1 MTHPIATMI
10 LGAAVFAAAQ
20 TPDNNART
28 FEVATV
34 KVAPPLAG
42 DRIYINLG
50 HIEHGTMT
58 LSNASL
64 SDCLRFAYGLTS
76 DSQLA
81 GPDWI
86 KSKEF
91 RYMIV
96 AKTAPETPR
105 EDALQMLQSLLT
117 ERFQLTIHRE
127 PREMSYY
134 ALLPG
139 KNASKLKPG
148 TDGDA
153 DFSPSPLSRIAQPR
167 LSMLMLAT
175 LISRFELH
183 STVLD
188 MTGIPGT
195 YDIKLE
201 WSPAN
206 AKPANANVDAPPGP
220 SIFTAVQEQLG
231 LKLEARKGPIE
242 VLVIDHAEKVPT
254 EN

>member
-1 MTHPIATMI
+1 MPHPIAKLI
-10 LGAAVFAAAQ
+10 LGAAVFASAQ
-20 TPDNNART
+20 PPGNTAQT

-34 KVAPPLAG
+34 KVAPPLTA

-50 HIEHGTMT
+50 HIEHGTLT

-105 EDALQMLQSLLT
+105 EDALRMLQSLLT
-117 ERFQLTIHRE
+117 ERFKLAVHRE

-139 KNASKLKPG
+139 KNGPKLKPG
-148 TDGDA
+148 TDGNA
-153 DFSPSPLSRIAQPR
+153 DFAPSPLSRIAQPR

-195 YDIKLE
+195 FDIKLE

-206 AKPANANVDAPPGP
+206 AKVDAPPGP

-254 EN
+254 DN